1 MGKRRIKRHK
11 VISSGNNKN
20 EILLDN
26 NSSDKDSNEDFTN
39 VKIKIDLKEILN
51 IINSNNLQELLKLS
65 CFLNNYNYELLSQ
78 EQDKREKEV
87 FVLTSN
93 DFIISYLNLLISL
106 NKNSEIENKIKYN
119 IILTAIEIFSSFS
132 DKINL
137 KYIYNKLLS
146 EIFYQYLLN
155 YSKEINMI
163 NNSHNSKNL
172 MNKITSTIFD
182 LFQLFIDIIKEE
194 EKINTKTGL
203 INYDKII
210 SVLIKEYI
218 FNNNID
224 KEIKNKSEL
233 LLFSLFSNF
242 YIEMNEKNDIKIFLS
257 NILGKNNK
265 VDISSFVYFISFYI
279 LINNNDLNLFS
290 AIIQKIADFSK
301 DINLFN
307 NELKDFIH
315 FLNEVFDLE
324 KENIN
329 NINTNISDE
338 ETKHKLNSFLFNCQ
352 TIYGLFK
359 IYNDII
365 ENFGEEFSSE
375 DIFLNN
381 ISTTINKFFNKSNNT
396 IINQCFNEIFISSL
410 IKLLNN
416 LIENNIESFFM
427 DNNDVVLRIKEIL
440 NEMLILIL
448 GIINNIINKLNKK
461 LKQDNIRLLMN
472 IIYKKLNKYKS
483 NNDEEISLIILLLRN
498 ILEKKII
505 NIEDIIAE
513 NNNGE
518 ELIPLDYKLLFS
530 IFNFYMNNDYI
541 KINIIDIIALIYSTE
556 ITNDKSW
563 YEIIEEINNLLL
575 TLLYNE
581 KNIEIASHVIN
592 AFMDIYQWDD
602 EILNKILKNSNVLTI
617 MLNGS
622 KNFKEKMENLY
633 KTNEIT
639 EDAYLY
645 ISDTLTNMK
654 RFIKYKKDI

>member
-11 VISSGNNKN
+11 IIGSESNKN
-20 EILLDN
+20 EIVLDN
-26 NSSDKDSNEDFTN
+26 NSNDKDSKEDFA
-39 VKIKIDLKEILN
+39 KIKFKIDLKEILK

-65 CFLNNYNYELLSQ
+65 TFLSNYNYELLGQ
-78 EQDKREKEV
+78 EEDKKEKEII
-87 FVLTSN
+87 VLTSN
-93 DFIISYLNLLISL
+93 DFLLSFLNLLISL
-106 NKNSEIENKIKYN
+106 KNSENELKIKYN
-119 IILTAIEIFSSFS
+119 IISTTIEIFSYFS
-132 DKINL
+132 DKLNL
-137 KYIYNKLLS
+137 KYFYNEVLS

-155 YSKEINMI
+155 YSKELSSAND
-163 NNSHNSKNL
+163 SHNSKNL
-172 MNKITSTIFD
+172 IHKIISRIID
-182 LFQLFIDIIKEE
+182 LFELFIDIMKEE
-194 EKINTKTGL
+194 EKINTKSGL
-203 INYDKII
+203 INYDSII
-210 SVLIKEYI
+210 SILIKEYI

-242 YIEMNEKNDIKIFLS
+242 YIEMNDKNDIKILLN
-257 NILGKNNK
+257 NILNKNNK
-265 VDISSFVYFISFYI
+265 LDISSFVYFISFYI
-279 LINNNDLNLFS
+279 SINNNDLNTFNT
-290 AIIQKIADFSK
+290 IIQKIIDFSK

-307 NELKDFIH
+307 NELKDFSH
-315 FLNEVFDLE
+315 FLNEIFDLE
-324 KENIN
+324 KDNIN
-329 NINTNISDE
+329 NINISDE
-338 ETKHKLNSFLFNCQ
+338 ETKQKLNSFLFNCH

-365 ENFGEEFSSE
+365 ENFGEEFSSD
-375 DIFLNN
+375 DIFLTN
-381 ISTTINKFFNKSNNT
+381 ISMTINKYFNKSNNA
-396 IINQCFNEIFISSL
+396 IINQCFNDTFISSL
-410 IKLLNN
+410 IKLMNN

-427 DNNDVVLRIKEIL
+427 DNNDCVLRIKEIL
-440 NEMLILIL
+440 NEVLILIL
-448 GIINNIINKLNKK
+448 GIINNIVNKLNKK
-461 LKQDNIRLLMN
+461 FKQDNIGLLMN

-498 ILEKKII
+498 LLEKKII
-505 NIEDIIAE
+505 NIEDIISE
-513 NNNGE
+513 NNNNE

-530 IFNFYMNNDYI
+530 IFNFYMNSDYI
-541 KINIIDIIALIYSTE
+541 KLNIIDIIALIYSTE

-622 KNFKEKMENLY
+622 KNFKQKMENLY

-639 EDAYLY
+639 EDAYIY

>member
-11 VISSGNNKN
+11 IINKTDNKN
-20 EILLDN
+20 QNESDN
-26 NSSDKDSNEDFTN
+26 NLSDKDSNEDFSN
-39 VKIKIDLKEILN
+39 IKFKIELKELLN

-65 CFLNNYNYELLSQ
+65 SFLNNYNYELLSQ

-93 DFIISYLNLLISL
+93 DFILSYLNLLLTL
-106 NKNSEIENKIKYN
+106 NKNHENEHKIKYN
-119 IILTAIEIFSSFS
+119 IISTIIEIFSSFT
-132 DKINL
+132 DKLNMN
-137 KYIYNKLLS
+137 YIYNKILS
-146 EIFYQYLLN
+146 EIFYQYLFN
-155 YSKEINMI
+155 YSKDI
-163 NNSHNSKNL
+163 NNINNSKNL
-172 MNKITSTIFD
+172 KHKIILVIFD
-182 LFQLFIDIIKEE
+182 LFQLFIDIMKEE
-194 EKINTKTGL
+194 EKINTKSGL

-218 FNNNID
+218 FNSNLD

-242 YIEMNEKNDIKIFLS
+242 YIEMNDKNAIKILLS
-257 NILGKNNK
+257 NIFSKNNK
-265 VDISSFVYFISFYI
+265 IDISSFVYFMSFYI
-279 LINNNDLNLFS
+279 SINNADLNSFN
-290 AIIQKIADFSK
+290 AIIQKIIEFSK

-307 NELKDFIH
+307 NELNDFSH
-315 FLNEVFDLE
+315 FLNEIFDLE
-324 KENIN
+324 KDNIN
-329 NINTNISDE
+329 NINISDE
-338 ETKHKLNSFLFNCQ
+338 ETKQKLNSFLFNCH

-359 IYNDII
+359 IYSDII

-375 DIFLNN
+375 DIFLTN
-381 ISTTINKFFNKSNNT
+381 ISIAINKFFNKSNNT
-396 IINQCFNEIFISSL
+396 IINQCFNDNFISTL

-427 DNNDVVLRIKEIL
+427 DNNDCVLRIKEIL
-440 NEMLILIL
+440 NEMLVLIL

-461 LKQDNIRLLMN
+461 FKQDNIGLLMN

-505 NIEDIIAE
+505 NLEDIITE
-513 NNNGE
+513 NNNSE

-592 AFMDIYQWDD
+592 TFMDIYQWDD
-602 EILNKILKNSNVLTI
+602 EVLNKILKNSNVLTI

-622 KNFKEKMENLY
+622 KNFKQKMENLY

-639 EDAYLY
+639 EDAYQY

>member
-11 VISSGNNKN
+11 IINKTDNKN
-20 EILLDN
+20 QNESDN
-26 NSSDKDSNEDFTN
+26 NLSDKDSNEDFSN
-39 VKIKIDLKEILN
+39 IKFKIELKVLLN

-65 CFLNNYNYELLSQ
+65 SFLNNYNYELLSQ

-93 DFIISYLNLLISL
+93 DFILSYLNLLLTL
-106 NKNSEIENKIKYN
+106 NKNHENEHKIKYN
-119 IILTAIEIFSSFS
+119 IISTIIEIFSSFT
-132 DKINL
+132 DKLNMN
-137 KYIYNKLLS
+137 YIYNKILS
-146 EIFYQYLLN
+146 EIFYQYLFN
-155 YSKEINMI
+155 YSKDI
-163 NNSHNSKNL
+163 NNINNSKNL
-172 MNKITSTIFD
+172 KHKIILVIFD
-182 LFQLFIDIIKEE
+182 LFQLFIDIMKEE
-194 EKINTKTGL
+194 EKINTKSGL

-218 FNNNID
+218 FNSNLD

-242 YIEMNEKNDIKIFLS
+242 YIEMNDKNAIKILLS
-257 NILGKNNK
+257 NIFSKNNK
-265 VDISSFVYFISFYI
+265 IDISSFVYFMSFYI
-279 LINNNDLNLFS
+279 SINNADLNSFN
-290 AIIQKIADFSK
+290 AIIQKIIEFSK

-307 NELKDFIH
+307 NELNDFSH
-315 FLNEVFDLE
+315 FLNEIFDLE
-324 KENIN
+324 KDNIN
-329 NINTNISDE
+329 NINISDE
-338 ETKHKLNSFLFNCQ
+338 ETKQKLNSFLFNCH

-359 IYNDII
+359 IYSDII

-375 DIFLNN
+375 DIFLTN
-381 ISTTINKFFNKSNNT
+381 ISIAINKFFNKSNNA
-396 IINQCFNEIFISSL
+396 IINQCFNDNFISTL

-427 DNNDVVLRIKEIL
+427 DNNDCVLRIKEIL
-440 NEMLILIL
+440 NEMLVLIL

-461 LKQDNIRLLMN
+461 FKQDNIGLLMN

-505 NIEDIIAE
+505 NLEDIITE
-513 NNNGE
+513 NNNSE

-592 AFMDIYQWDD
+592 TFMDIYQWDD
-602 EILNKILKNSNVLTI
+602 EVLNKILKNSNVLTI

-622 KNFKEKMENLY
+622 KNFKQKMENLY

-639 EDAYLY
+639 EDAYQY

>member
-137 KYIYNKLLS
+137 KYIFNKLLS

-307 NELKDFIH
+307 NELNDFIH

-365 ENFGEEFSSE
+365 ENFGEEFSSD

-461 LKQDNIRLLMN
+461 FKQDNIRLLMN